1 MFKSNSVSFSIRK
14 KLFFLTLIAFTLVIV
29 AISWQIGLQANK
41 IANKDL
47 EANLKQARIVLDT
60 KIDSR
65 YLSISEVANSIARD
79 GRVLPLV
86 FEKESL
92 TLQDLSLEFQ
102 RALDFDVIFFTSADG
117 EILARNDRP
126 EAIGRNLA
134 GRTPLFDQPLAGNP
148 SKGVFI
154 SGESLYQIVV
164 VPIFDNIA
172 KDIVRGT
179 VALAYEL
186 SPKMAREIQS
196 LTDSDVAFFG
206 FRRNEKREVNGV
218 EKNHA
223 TDNVLAKNLENY
235 LNQTPEYWNAIYKA
249 SETTSDTMFALGDD
263 TYASAIH
270 TLANEGGDNLAFVVT
285 MKSRKA
291 LLAPFYDIQR
301 IVIIIGVICLL
312 VAVTFAWFFA
322 ARMSRPIVSLVSMAG
337 SIQDGTYKE
346 KSMKSRI
353 SDEVD
358 LLYNAVVSMGNSLQ
372 EKAELESYLAQ
383 LSAELDYENAGEDVF
398 HESEMISEAQGEP
411 ATEGDNKA
419 VSVSSSTLDET
430 VVHLTHTMEANTT
443 QSSAFDGIVDERYNI
458 IRHIGKGAVG
468 TVFLA
473 HDMALEENVALK
485 MMPMH
490 LFSAQDSLNFKEEI
504 KLARKITHRN
514 VLRTFDFGSWQ
525 DYYYITMEYLQGY
538 DLGVL
543 LRNKGAFKSSIG
555 LTMVRQI
562 CSAMHA
568 AHEQGIIHRDLKP
581 SNMMINRQGIL
592 KIMDFGLAMKV
603 KQSKASEN
611 NEEVEE
617 KTQSVV
623 GTPRYM
629 APEQFF
635 NWPLDERTDI
645 YAIGVIM
652 YAVFSGKPP
661 FTSSSFETL
670 ADLHLNKIP
679 DPILLESGV
688 LPSALHSIIFKA
700 LEKKPENRYQSVRA
714 LLDDLDELMG
724 MG

>member
-1 MFKSNSVSFSIRK
+1 MAKSGSVTFSIRK
-14 KLFFLTLIAFTLVIV
+14 KLFLLTLVAFTLLIV
-29 AISWQIGLQANK
+29 ATSWQIGLQANK

-47 EANLKQARIVLDT
+47 QANLKQARVVLDT

-65 YLSISEVANSIARD
+65 YLSIAEVANSIARD

-102 RALDFDVIFFTSADG
+102 RALDFDVIFFTSSDG

-134 GRTPLFDQPLAGNP
+134 GRTPLFDQPLAGTP

-164 VPIFDNIA
+164 VPVFDNIA

-186 SPKMAREIQS
+186 SPEMATEIQS
-196 LTDSDVAFFG
+196 LTDSDVAFFS
-206 FRRNEKREVNGV
+206 FRRNENREVNGV
-218 EKNHA
+218 ERNHA
-223 TDNVLAKNLENY
+223 TNESLAEQLEEY
-235 LNQTPEYWNAIYKA
+235 LNQKPELWSAIFTS
-249 SETTSDTMFALGDD
+249 SETTSDTMYDLGDD

-270 TLANEGGDNLAFVVT
+270 ALANEGGDNLAFVVT
-285 MKSRKA
+285 MKSREA
-291 LLAPFYDIQR
+291 ILAPFYDIQR
-301 IVIIIGVICLL
+301 IVIIIGVICLT
-312 VAVTFAWFFA
+312 VAITFAWFFA
-322 ARMSRPIVSLVSMAG
+322 IRMSRPIVSLVSMAG

-346 KSMKSRI
+346 KSKKSRI
-353 SDEVD
+353 SDEID
-358 LLYNAVVSMGNSLQ
+358 LLYNAVVAMGNSLQ

-383 LSAELDYENAGEDVF
+383 MSAELDYESSGEDVF
-398 HESEMISEAQGEP
+398 LESEMLPEEKS
-411 ATEGDNKA
+411 GDTTHNLQSA
-419 VSVSSSTLDET
+419 SNLDET
-430 VVHLTHTMEANTT
+430 VVHLTHTMEANAT
-443 QSSAFDGIVDERYNI
+443 QSTAFDGVVDERYNI
-458 IRHIGKGAVG
+458 VRHVGKGAVG

-473 HDMALEENVALK
+473 HDMALDENVALK

-490 LFSAQDSLNFKEEI
+490 LFSKQDSLNFKEEI

-514 VLRTFDFGSWQ
+514 VLRTFDFGAWQ

-603 KQSKASEN
+603 RQPQAPASTDDSD
-611 NEEVEE
+611 E
-617 KTQSVV
+617 KTQNVV

-645 YAIGVIM
+645 YAIGAIM

-670 ADLHLNKIP
+670 ADLHLNKVPERIV
-679 DPILLESGV
+679 LESGEV
-688 LPSALHSIIFKA
+688 SSALQDIIFKA

-714 LLDDLDELMG
+714 LLDDLDSLMG
-724 MG
+724 IGQ